1 MMEKVQTFRRNAC
14 IIVLGDIGRSPR
26 MQYHAIS
33 LLEENYNV
41 DFVGYMETKPL
52 QELSTAEPKCKI
64 HELTPVPWT
73 NLTPVLKLIFKTIW
87 QTLSLIVALIAIRR
101 PNFLLVQNP
110 PGIPT
115 LVVSYLYCV
124 LTRTRLIIDWHNY
137 TYTILGLG
145 MRGGENNRICRI
157 AKWIEK
163 WFGSKADANF
173 CVTKAMKDDLT
184 NNWGIRNITVLYDRP
199 PSQFHPI
206 DLVAKHD
213 LFMKLSKDYSQFLP
227 KCYDDL
233 KESGV
238 LESTALTQKL
248 SNGVVLYKPQRMG
261 ILVSS
266 TSWTADEDF
275 GLLLNALH
283 VYEKEASVYPEKF
296 PFLLCIIT
304 GKGPQKM
311 EYQKQI
317 DNLNYTKV
325 AIITPWLEAR
335 DYPLILGAAD
345 LGVCLHWSSSGLDL
359 PMKIVDMFGCG
370 LPVCAYNFKCLDEL
384 VRPGQNG
391 FIFESYQE
399 LGRQLIFWFENFPNN
414 PSLLESKELF
424 RKNFETFQSLRW
436 HENWLSN
443 ALPIFNSFV

>member
-1 MMEKVQTFRRNAC
+1 MEKVQIFRRSAC

-26 MQYHAIS
+26 MQYHAVS
-33 LLEENYNV
+33 LLEKNYNV
-41 DFVGYMETKPL
+41 DFVGYTETKPL
-52 QELSTAEPKCKI
+52 EELSTAEPQCKI
-64 HELTPVPWT
+64 HELTPVPVT
-73 NLTPVLKLIFKTIW
+73 NLTPILKLIFKTIW
-87 QTLSLIVALIAIRR
+87 QTLSLMVALVAIRR

-145 MRGGENNRICRI
+145 IRDGEKSRICRI

-173 CVTKAMKDDLT
+173 CVTKAMKDDL
-184 NNWGIRNITVLYDRP
+184 NDNWGIRNITVLYDRP

-213 LFMKLSKDYSQFLP
+213 LFMKLSKDYPQFLP

-248 SNGVVLYKPQRMG
+248 SNGIVLYKPQRMA

-266 TSWTADEDF
+266 TSWTPDEDF
-275 GLLLNALH
+275 GILLNALH
-283 VYEKEASVYPEKF
+283 VYEKEASAYPEKF

-304 GKGPQKM
+304 GKGPQKV

-317 DNLNYTKV
+317 DNLNYAKV
-325 AIITPWLEAR
+325 AIITPWLETQ

-384 VRPGQNG
+384 VHPGQNG
-391 FIFESYQE
+391 FIFESHQE
-399 LGRQLIFWFENFPNN
+399 LARQLIFWFENFPNN
-414 PSLLESKELF
+414 SSLLESKELF
-424 RKNFETFQSLRW
+424 RKNFETFQCLRW
-436 HENWLSN
+436 HENWMSN
-443 ALPIFNSFV
+443 ALPIFDSFV